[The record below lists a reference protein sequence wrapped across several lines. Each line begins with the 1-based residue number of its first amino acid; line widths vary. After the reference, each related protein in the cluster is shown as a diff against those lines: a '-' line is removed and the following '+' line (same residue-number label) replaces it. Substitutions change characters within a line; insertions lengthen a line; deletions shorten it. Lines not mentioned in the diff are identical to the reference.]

1 MISLRVPR
9 GWSARA
15 SRKSWAKRSPAVMS
29 RLLADL
35 DRTLGT
41 VGHRQP
47 CLVFLVRRHDAVAE
61 DRSVAFVVLAEQT
74 RGQVVAAAVFLAAPG
89 VDLHFH
95 CAVPVCLTKEGG
107 TEQSHAAHPACSIVI
122 RR

>member
-15 SRKSWAKRSPAVMS
+15 SRKSWANRSPAVMS

-35 DRTLGT
+35 DRALGT

-47 CLVFLVRRHDAVAE
+47 CLALLVPRHHAVAE
-61 DRSVAFVVLAEQT
+61 DRSVALLVLAEQT
-74 RGQVVAAAVFLAAPG
+74 RSEIVAAAVPLAA
-89 VDLHFH
+89 VRIDLHFH
-95 CAVPVCLTKEGG
+95 CAVP
-107 TEQSHAAHPACSIVI
+107 
-122 RR
+122 